1 MNLNVMSTSN
11 HTPGPWWYSKIG
23 NHYDDYSIYSQSEN
37 CGAGDNLANSVRGKA
52 NAILM
57 AAAPEMI
64 TALQEIEEQLFSH
77 PDRDVGNS
85 KVHYAWQKA
94 RSALSAATQP

>member
-1 MNLNVMSTSN
+1 MSTST
-11 HTPGPWWYSKIG
+11 HTPGPWWYSKIA
-23 NHYDDYSIYSQSEN
+23 NNYDDYSIYSQSTDPQRN
-37 CGAGDNLANSVRGKA
+37 IVQSVDGKA

-94 RSALSAATQP
+94 RSAIATAIYP

>member
-1 MNLNVMSTSN
+1 MST
-11 HTPGPWWYSKIG
+11 HTPGPWRHSKVA
-23 NHYDDYSIYSQSEN
+23 NRYDDYSIYSQSEN

-52 NAILM
+52 NALLI

-64 TALQEIEEQLFSH
+64 AALQEIEEQLFGH

-94 RSALSAATQP
+94 RAAIAEATNP